1 MIVDSFPILY
11 FNMAGEMIYIIDQ
24 RLQAQNIELTKSSR
38 VMNDIILSVFNSKL
52 ISEVFK
58 PHSAITFF
66 VLKTIFEKLV
76 HSSIMR
82 LNEQSMNKVKL
93 N

>member
-1 MIVDSFPILY
+1 MAIDTFPILY

-24 RLQAQNIELTKSSR
+24 RLRAQNISQSR
-38 VMNDIILSVFNSKL
+38 SIRVLNDIVLSVFNSKL
-52 ISEVFK
+52 IDEVFK
-58 PHSAITFF
+58 PHNSITFS

-82 LNEQSMNKVKL
+82 LNELSMNKVCTI
-93 N
+93 